1 MHLEFTNLKIRLNVI
16 NIAIKDSM
24 VPPCDRCRYKT
35 DKLPTGAYNR
45 KRLLD
50 FLEKK
55 AREEKDWEEEK
66 PYTKEK
72 RGNAA
77 LQERVFCINFIT
89 I

>member
-1 MHLEFTNLKIRLNVI
+1 
-16 NIAIKDSM
+16 M

-35 DKLPTGAYNR
+35 DKLPTGVFNR

-55 AREEKDWEEEK
+55 AREEKDWDEEK

-72 RGNAA
+72 RGNEAP
-77 LQERVFCINFIT
+77 QKVIIRINFIIT
-89 I
+89 